1 MDYAVVNLFT
11 LQPLLLDI
19 VKLIER
25 SLLILLR
32 FVNAAELNY
41 LLEALY
47 IYLLD
52 SELYFSNFLIPNLK
66 RC

>member
-1 MDYAVVNLFT
+1 MVNLFT